1 VEVQAMGLPHLA
13 RLTPEVVEVAQDL
26 SAAAEQAAQAA
37 QAL

>member
-26 SAAAEQAAQAA
+26 SAVAEQAVTAVQA
-37 QAL
+37 